1 MLMVNKGKD
10 NKMASSMPGMLNGTR
25 DEPPKEGVP
34 NGEVDQPRL
43 AALKVTPTSIK
54 AFVRYFAT
62 DVVGVKYGIPK
73 DCVNANI
80 ALTESLF
87 YRYVLSSFFF
97 RDSGFDLLFN

>member
-1 MLMVNKGKD
+1 MV
-10 NKMASSMPGMLNGTR
+10 SPMPGMLNGNR
-25 DEPPKEGVP
+25 DESIKEGVD
-34 NGEVDQPRL
+34 GDQPRL

-87 YRYVLSSFFF
+87 YR
-97 RDSGFDLLFN
+97 

>member
-1 MLMVNKGKD
+1 MLMVNKGKEH
-10 NKMASSMPGMLNGTR
+10 KMISPMPGMLNGR
-25 DEPPKEGVP
+25 DEPPKDGGTT
-34 NGEVDQPRL
+34 NGNEAEQPRL

-73 DCVNANI
+73 DYVNANI

-87 YRYVLSSFFF
+87 YR
-97 RDSGFDLLFN
+97 